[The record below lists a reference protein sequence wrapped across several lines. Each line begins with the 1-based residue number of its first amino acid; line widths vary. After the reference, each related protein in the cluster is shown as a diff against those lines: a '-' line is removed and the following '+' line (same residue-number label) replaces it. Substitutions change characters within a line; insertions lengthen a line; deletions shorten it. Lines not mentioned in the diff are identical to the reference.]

1 LISFVG
7 EEVEVSLERYAV
19 VKVRNLPNVNYIAIV
34 KGKEFEIV
42 IPEKELVKLEKV
54 SEVDTGYRLLKL
66 DVNVPLDVVGYIS
79 KVSSAMANAK
89 IPILILSL
97 FSDVI
102 LVKEDFID
110 KALNVLKDLGF
121 SVRR

>member
-1 LISFVG
+1 MISFVG